1 MLDSELVPGMAGAVR
16 LSIGRE
22 LAMTIQ
28 HPYPFDGLWLWLQAG
43 PTGAW

>member
-22 LAMTIQ
+22 FPRTIQ
-28 HPYPFDGLWLWLQAG
+28 HP
-43 PTGAW
+43 TV